1 MPSKVAT
8 PVGYGLMVGLI
19 LLLMGWGWAQQPQT
33 GGTLRVAFESD
44 VPGMDPHTSLGVQVQ
59 VLIPSLFNTLVTID
73 EHLDVVP
80 DLASSWEVQDG
91 GKVYL
96 FHLHKGVK
104 FHDGTDCDAAAVK
117 WNFDRLLN
125 PEEKVLTAPF
135 FTMIESVEPLDA
147 QTLKITLQYPTET
160 FLRALANYRKGFPII
175 SPTAYKTWGKQD
187 LPRHPTGTGPF
198 KLAKWEQ
205 NALILLERHE
215 QYFKPGLPYLEKIEF
230 RIMKDGVTR
239 AAALRAGEVDFV
251 NLAPIEHVERLT
263 KDPKVNVLRGP
274 ETATIFLVANHGR
287 QPFDDVRVRRATIG
301 HGIDRQVIAKSALL
315 GLVPPLL
322 SFVPQ
327 GTLGHKDFLELY
339 PYNPDRAKALL
350 KEVGFD
356 ARNPLKFSLMTH
368 GANPVLPTIAT
379 IIKTQLATSEV
390 EVNVEVL
397 DRPVFLKRLREHDFD
412 QTLTIGSHF
421 VDPYARAYLME
432 TTGGSLNIPNHRD
445 THVDA
450 LINKLRRSTDRDEF
464 LRLSQELQAYDAEQ
478 LIYPSVAAD
487 PYVQAA
493 RDDVKGYVFMRGLKV
508 NFETV
513 WFDR

>member
-1 MPSKVAT
+1 MMCQTGRSILISFVA
-8 PVGYGLMVGLI
+8 VLACAGIAL
-19 LLLMGWGWAQQPQT
+19 AQQPIS
-33 GGTLRVAFESD
+33 GGTLKIAFESD

-73 EHLDVVP
+73 ENLDVIP

-91 GKVYL
+91 GKTYL

-135 FTMIESVEPLDA
+135 FAIVQSVEPVDA
-147 QTLKITLQYPTET
+147 HTLKITLEYPTET
-160 FLRALANYRKGFPII
+160 FLRALANYRKGFPVI

-187 LPRHPTGTGPF
+187 LPAHPTGTGPF

-205 NALILLERHE
+205 NALILLERNA
-215 QYFKPGLPYLEKIEF
+215 QYFKPGLPYLERIEF

-239 AAALRAGEVDFV
+239 ATALRAGEVDFV
-251 NLAPIEHVERLT
+251 NLVPVEHVERLA
-263 KDPKVNVLRGP
+263 KDPKLRVLRGA

-287 QPFDDVRVRRATIG
+287 KPFDDVRVRQATIG
-301 HGIDRQVIAKSALL
+301 YGIDRRVIAKSALL
-315 GLVPPLL
+315 GMASPLV

-327 GTLGHKDFLELY
+327 GTLGHKDFLEMY
-339 PYNPDRAKALL
+339 PYSPEKAKALL
-350 KEVGFD
+350 KAAGFD
-356 ARNPLKFSLMTH
+356 ERNPLKYTLMTH

-379 IIKTQLATSEV
+379 IVKTQLANSGV

-397 DRPVFLKRLREHDFD
+397 DRPVFLKRIQTHDLD
-412 QTLTIGSHF
+412 QVLTIGSHF

-432 TTGGSLNIPNHRD
+432 TTAGSLNIPNHSD
-445 THVDA
+445 KHVDA
-450 LINKLRRSTDRDEF
+450 IIDKLRRAADREEF
-464 LRLSQELQAYDAEQ
+464 LKVGYELQSYDAEQ
-478 LIYPSVAAD
+478 LIYPSVAGD
-487 PYVQAA
+487 PFVQAA
-493 RDDVKGYVFMRGLKV
+493 RDYVKGYVFMRGLKV
-508 NFETV
+508 S
-513 WFDR
+513 FDTTWLDKR